1 MEWGSNCGGPGARC
15 ALWLSGHVAASAW
28 QHGGTTTRFQ
38 PPKKRAPTPPEGW
51 WSGWRTEFG
60 LDARRVGL
68 RPLRA
73 FTRLARRNF
82 PGHLPVAYTNHDFSS
97 SSEESG
103 EADESSE
110 ESSEEAEESSESEQG
125 ESDAEWTTVKSR
137 KRPQSDEPPG
147 PSGRSEPKR
156 SKRADELAALGEA
169 EDRR

>member
-1 MEWGSNCGGPGARC
+1 MGKQLRRTWRTVRALVEWSCCGVCLAARRHND
-15 ALWLSGHVAASAW
+15 AVSAS
-28 QHGGTTTRFQ
+28 
-38 PPKKRAPTPPEGW
+38 KKRAPTPPEGW

-60 LDARRVGL
+60 STRAAWGCGHSARSRGSPV
-68 RPLRA
+68 A
-73 FTRLARRNF
+73 IF

>member
-1 MEWGSNCGGPGARC
+1 MLRRLPGSTAAQRRGFSLQKARSNSTRRLVEWMA
-15 ALWLSGHVAASAW
+15 
-28 QHGGTTTRFQ
+28 HGVR
-38 PPKKRAPTPPEGW
+38 
-51 WSGWRTEFG
+51 